1 MRNLFL
7 FLWRNNFL
15 LLFVALE
22 GLCVFLMVENNKY
35 HNASFL
41 NSTNKLSASV
51 YGFVNSI
58 TQYLYLKENNEWLAA
73 ENVKLRMMLPS
84 NKIDTTTKTVAVKDT
99 LFNQHYIFVNAR
111 VINSTVN
118 KRNNYLTLD
127 RGSKAGI
134 APEMG
139 VVTDKGIVGIVK
151 DVSPNFSTVISFLH
165 LKSKVSARFKN
176 SNYFGSLVWD
186 DNNNPATATLKDIP
200 KHVVFKEGDTL
211 VTTSFSN
218 VYPENIFLGT
228 IKSSEIK
235 PGDNFYTIT
244 VKLSTDFYSLT
255 HVYVVKDLLKAE
267 QQQLEA
273 KQDGN

>member
-1 MRNLFL
+1 
-7 FLWRNNFL
+7 
-15 LLFVALE
+15 
-22 GLCVFLMVENNKY
+22 MVENNKY

-41 NSTNKLSASV
+41 NSTNKMSATV
-51 YGFVNSI
+51 YTLVNSV

-84 NKIDTTTKTVAVKDT
+84 NKIETKSKSVLIKDT
-99 LFNQHYIFVNAR
+99 LLNQQYIFVNAR

-127 RGSKAGI
+127 KGSLAGI

-151 DVSPNFSTVISFLH
+151 DVSSNFSTVISFLH
-165 LKSKVSARFKN
+165 IKSKVSAKFKN
-176 SNYFGSLVWD
+176 SNYFGSLVWE
-186 DNNNPATATLKDIP
+186 DNNNPTTATLKDIP
-200 KHVVFKEGDTL
+200 KHVVFKTGDTL
-211 VTTSFSN
+211 VTTAFSN

-228 IKSSEIK
+228 VKSSEIK

-244 VKLSTDFYSLT
+244 IKLSTDFYSLT
-255 HVYVVKDLLKAE
+255 HVYVVKDLLKEE
-267 QQQLEA
+267 QKQLES

>member
-15 LLFVALE
+15 LLFLILE
-22 GLCVFLMVENNKY
+22 GLSVFLMVENNKY

-41 NSTNKLSASV
+41 NSTNKISATIYSA
-51 YGFVNSI
+51 VNSV
-58 TQYLYLKENNEWLAA
+58 TQYLYLKENNEWLAT

-84 NKIDTTTKTVAVKDT
+84 NKIDTTTKSSLIKDT
-99 LFNQHYIFVNAR
+99 LFNQQYVFVNAR
-111 VINSTVN
+111 VINGTVN

-127 RGSKAGI
+127 RGYNAGI

-139 VVTDKGIVGIVK
+139 VVTDKGIVGIIK

-165 LKSKVSARFKN
+165 IKSKVSARFKN
-176 SNYFGSLVWD
+176 SNYFGSLVWE
-186 DNNNPATATLKDIP
+186 DNNSPTTATLKDIP
-200 KHVVFKEGDTL
+200 KHVVFKTGDTL

-228 IKSSEIK
+228 VKSSEIK

-244 VKLSTDFYSLT
+244 VRLSTDFYSLT
-255 HVYVVKDLLKAE
+255 HVYVVKDLLKEE
-267 QQQLEA
+267 QKQLEA